1 MNVFFCCKDTI
12 KCAYFGNIYYGYFNQ
27 NYGKSQKSR
36 IFAPE
41 MEQILKVHSVNDYA
55 RYIGAPV
62 LHPLVSVIH
71 YDELEHLRH
80 SLNNYDVYGLFIGD
94 ETLEGLTYG
103 LTTYDLHRHALMCV
117 APGQIGGKADTG
129 EEIQTKGWALLFDP
143 ELLHGTDLEQRMSAF
158 TYFSYN
164 TNEALPMTDEQRHT
178 IVTLLEEIRQEASTD
193 TDDHSRHILVGR
205 IGLVLEYVGRFYAR
219 WLSTPSKEKSDLL
232 TRFENLLV
240 RYYRNGLSRQLGLP
254 TVRYCAQELF
264 LSPNYF
270 GDLIR
275 QLTGDTA
282 TAIIR
287 RFLMA
292 RAKELLASGMPVAET
307 AERLGFD
314 YPQHFTRQFKNHFG
328 LTPTDFLKSRR

>member
-1 MNVFFCCKDTI
+1 MCLWLKRFTVSSTI
-12 KCAYFGNIYYGYFNQ
+12 FTDSR
-27 NYGKSQKSR
+27 GKVVSLP
-36 IFAPE
+36 FD
-41 MEQILKVHSVNDYA
+41 MERILKVHRVNDYA
-55 RYIGAPV
+55 RYIGAPE

-71 YDELEHLRH
+71 YDELEHCRH

-94 ETLEGLTYG
+94 ETLEELTYG

-129 EEIQTKGWALLFDP
+129 EEIHTKGWALLFDP
-143 ELLHGTDLEQRMSAF
+143 ELLHGSDLERRMSSF

-164 TNEALPMTDEQRHT
+164 TNEALLMTDGQRQA
-178 IVTLLEEIRQEASTD
+178 IVTLMEEIRQETAHG
-193 TDDHSRHILVGR
+193 DDEHTRHILVHR

-219 WLSTPSKEKSDLL
+219 QLSIPTKDNADLL
-232 TRFENLLV
+232 TRFENLLK
-240 RYYRNGLSRQLGLP
+240 RYYREALQQEHGLP

-282 TAIIR
+282 TSIIR
-287 RFLMA
+287 RFLMQ
-292 RAKELLASGMPVAET
+292 RAQELLISGESITDT
-307 AERLGFD
+307 AEQLGFD
-314 YPQHFTRQFKNHFG
+314 YPQHFTRLFKKHFG
-328 LTPTDFLKSRR
+328 ITPTAFLNNKSRERK